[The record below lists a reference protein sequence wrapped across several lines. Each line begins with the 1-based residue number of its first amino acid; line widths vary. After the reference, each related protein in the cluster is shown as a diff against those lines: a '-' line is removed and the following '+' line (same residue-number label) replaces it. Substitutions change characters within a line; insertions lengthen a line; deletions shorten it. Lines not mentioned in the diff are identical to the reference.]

1 MKIRLITFILVFT
14 ELALIAHSGFG
25 QGIPVDLKGKV
36 DAIVNSAYLAASA
49 EFPCK
54 IKAQGNSKMLLR
66 KDVDRCLNAAYDRVD
81 WENLS
86 RQMQSLCRNNRVS
99 WMDLAAT
106 VDSSLAAYAI
116 SYDKIFI
123 VKIKDAKALLPLS
136 NSVLKFLPDNS
147 LQDLPVFSRKG
158 EKVGAFAGVYT
169 YDKTG
174 ELAAANNYRLSV
186 FQYADSDGNIHVPPS
201 ANRLLLDRYG
211 VPWND
216 AMSQPGFRLIS
227 EKLLP
232 QN

>member
-1 MKIRLITFILVFT
+1 MKIRLIIFILVIT
-14 ELALIAHSGFG
+14 VLAFIALPGFG
-25 QGIPVDLKGKV
+25 QGIPVDLKEKV
-36 DAIVNSAYLAASA
+36 DAIVKSAYLSASA
-49 EFPCK
+49 GFPCK
-54 IKAQGNSKMLLR
+54 IKTQGNPKMLLR
-66 KDVDRCLNAAYDRVD
+66 QDVDRCLNAANDRVD

-86 RQMQSLCRNNRVS
+86 RQVQSLCQNNRVS

-106 VDSSLAAYAI
+106 FNSSFAARAI
-116 SYDKIFI
+116 SYNKIFI
-123 VKIKDAKALLPLS
+123 VKTKDAKILLPLS
-136 NSVLKFLPDNS
+136 NSVLKFLPDSS
-147 LQDLPVFSRKG
+147 LQDLPVFSKKG

-169 YDKTG
+169 YDRSG
-174 ELAAANNYRLSV
+174 ELAAANNYKLSV
-186 FQYADSDGNIHVPPS
+186 FQYADTDGNVHVPPA